1 MGRLVDAFL
10 LPKSVIDRRFT
21 YALVS
26 PSARLHFPISR
37 IVPPKYGKLLRAR
50 SRYTQEAHN
59 VIMQIGEYNGDGME
73 QRDSTLD
80 QHAESR
86 RPGGEP

>member
-1 MGRLVDAFL
+1 MHSYCPRLSLTDGL
-10 LPKSVIDRRFT
+10 LT
-21 YALVS
+21 LLLVS
-26 PSARLHFPISR
+26 PSAHIRFPISR

-59 VIMQIGEYNGDGME
+59 VIMRKGEYNGDGME

-86 RPGGEP
+86 RPGGGP